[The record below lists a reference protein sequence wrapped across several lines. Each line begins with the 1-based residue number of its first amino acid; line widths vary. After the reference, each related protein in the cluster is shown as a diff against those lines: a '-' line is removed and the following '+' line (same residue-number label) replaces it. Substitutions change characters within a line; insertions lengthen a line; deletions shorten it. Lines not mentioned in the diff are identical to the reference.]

1 MKLLTSPSPALRYR
15 NRSIRLT
22 SEGLLFLF
30 LTLLVGVTAIN
41 TGNNLLYLLMALM
54 LTLIMISGIL
64 SEWGLKGIHIEHR
77 LPPHIFAHD
86 PVVCR
91 WLIRN
96 KKSFF
101 PSFTIKA
108 MALYPDMICN
118 PGISV
123 SRILAGST
131 EIQSS
136 TLTFAHRGIFHSRGY
151 ELSTSFPFGF
161 FEKTVAISSSSEVVV
176 YPKLHRL
183 WMVQGGSLLT
193 GGGQEVRKKGRGPAL
208 YNLRDYQQGDDSRD
222 IHWKISARQSKLFIQ
237 EHEKDE
243 DRRVHIWFSNQLPPA
258 SSDVGAGA
266 ATQGQMSSGLPAGR
280 QVPSHPS
287 PPLEKPDAGP
297 SPIPGPTEEFEEAV
311 SLAASLV
318 QSFVQKGYE
327 VGLSTLDREIPPRY
341 GITHGYRILQALALL
356 DPVPVKN
363 ASKNLQR
370 LAGRMFSRPHQVIL
384 VLPWEDPYWNA
395 RRAYFTRIITPS
407 QWRQTQGKGGVL

>member
-77 LPPHIFAHD
+77 MPPHIFAQD

-91 WLIRN
+91 WLIHN

-108 MALYPDMICN
+108 VALYPDMISSH
-118 PGISV
+118 GISV

-131 EIQSS
+131 ELQSS
-136 TLTFAHRGIFHSRGY
+136 TLSFAHRGIFRSAGY
-151 ELSTSFPFGF
+151 EISTSFPFGF
-161 FEKTVAISSSSEVVV
+161 FEKAVAIPSSSEVVV

-183 WMVQGGSLLT
+183 WVVQGGSLLA

-243 DRRVHIWFSNQLPPA
+243 ERRVHIWLSNQLPPA
-258 SSDVGAGA
+258 SSD
-266 ATQGQMSSGLPAGR
+266 
-280 QVPSHPS
+280 PS
-287 PPLEKPDAGP
+287 P
-297 SPIPGPTEEFEEAV
+297 SPGLTEDFEEAV

-318 QSFVQKGYE
+318 HTFIQKGYE
-327 VGLSTLDREIPPRY
+327 VGLSTLDREIPSRY
-341 GITHGYRILQALALL
+341 GMTHGYRILQTLALL
-356 DPVPVKN
+356 NPVSATN

-370 LAGRMFSRPHQVIL
+370 LAGRLFSRPHQVIL
-384 VLPWEDPYWNA
+384 VLPWEDPYWKA
-395 RRAYFTRIITPS
+395 REAYFTRIITPS
-407 QWRQTQGKGGVL
+407 QWRQSQGQGGVL